1 MSKINRFSTSAQGGS
16 VLVIGM
22 LMLVLLSL
30 LGIAVTTTS
39 TIEMQVAAN
48 ERFYKENLYD
58 AEGAALEAAQSL
70 ENTDLKNVPPAW
82 LEGIGGIDEA
92 NDMFNDAF
100 WNDNNRTAPSAN
112 TPVARYSAVLT
123 GFGPGSSLDVS
134 VSRIHMYSVYGRA
147 QRNNGTAVVR
157 VNYRKAF

>member
-1 MSKINRFSTSAQGGS
+1 MKRITKSSTEEQSGS

-39 TIEMQVAAN
+39 TIEVQVAAN
-48 ERFYKENLYD
+48 DRFYKENLYD
-58 AEGAALEAAQSL
+58 AEAAALEAAQSL
-70 ENTDLKNVPPAW
+70 ENTDIKNLSPAW
-82 LEGIGGIDEA
+82 LHGIAGIDEA
-92 NDMFNDAF
+92 NDIFNDAF
-100 WNDNNRTAPSAN
+100 WNDNNRAAPSAN
-112 TPVARYSAVLT
+112 TPVARYSAVFT